1 MPPAVAADRTGTDL
15 EVGRLSTS
23 KYQPLS
29 NARAGTGDLPCS
41 AVVKVTDGSIDS
53 KERN

>member
-1 MPPAVAADRTGTDL
+1 MSPAVAADRTGTDL
-15 EVGRLSTS
+15 EVGRPSTS
-23 KYQPLS
+23 KYQSLRD
-29 NARAGTGDLPCS
+29 ARAGAGTLPCS

>member
-1 MPPAVAADRTGTDL
+1 MAADRTGTDL
-15 EVGRLSTS
+15 EVGHLYTS
-23 KYQPLS
+23 NHQPLS
-29 NARAGTGDLPCS
+29 DARAGAGNLPCS